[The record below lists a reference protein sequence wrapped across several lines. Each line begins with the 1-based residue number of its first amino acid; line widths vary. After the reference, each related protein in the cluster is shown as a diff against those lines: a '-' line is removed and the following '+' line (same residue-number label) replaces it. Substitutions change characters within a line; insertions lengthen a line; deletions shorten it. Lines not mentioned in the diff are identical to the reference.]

1 VPTKQAGRTG
11 PRQVRRR
18 MPAAER
24 RKRILKAARSVF
36 AANGYEASSLDEI
49 ASKAR
54 ITKPVLYDHFDSK
67 EDLYFSVLEDAS
79 DELVASLLET
89 LRAPAP
95 DARTRV
101 VRGIDFL
108 AEWISSHSDH
118 WRLLFREPAGPRRIV
133 RAHRDVRVKASAA
146 ITKELLGERPGRRD
160 PERLEMTS
168 ELLAGA
174 MHALTEW
181 WYHHKDVRPQ
191 KLRDVAVSVLWD
203 GLGSSTR

>member
-1 VPTKQAGRTG
+1 MPTNQATK
-11 PRQVRRR
+11 VRRR
-18 MPAAER
+18 IPAAER

-36 AANGYEASSLDEI
+36 AANGYENASLDDI
-49 ASKAR
+49 AAKAR
-54 ITKPVLYDHFDSK
+54 ITKPVLYDHFESK

-79 DELVASLLET
+79 DELLESLLDT

-95 DARTRV
+95 DPRTRV

-108 AEWISSHSDH
+108 AQWISSHSDH
-118 WRLLFREPAGPRRIV
+118 WRLLFREPAGSRRIV
-133 RAHRDVRVKASAA
+133 RAHRDVRVRASSA
-146 ITKELLGERPGRRD
+146 IAKELLGGRAGKRD

-181 WYHHKDVRPQ
+181 WYHHKSVQPQ
-191 KLRDVAVSVLWD
+191 KVRDVAVSVLWD
-203 GLGSSTR
+203 GLGSRVR